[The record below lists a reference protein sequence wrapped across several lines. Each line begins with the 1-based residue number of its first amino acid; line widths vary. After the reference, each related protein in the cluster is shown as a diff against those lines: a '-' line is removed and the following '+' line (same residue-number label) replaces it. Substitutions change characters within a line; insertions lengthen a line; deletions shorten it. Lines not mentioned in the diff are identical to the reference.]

1 MNNAKVNICV
11 LAGVFLAK
19 IPRNELLLVL
29 RVCGFLILRVDLA
42 EFLISN
48 RSITD
53 DCLTSFFLDTI
64 ADIWRRRKNSG
75 LGNSKSPSRP
85 NPATNRLG
93 RHASLPS
100 LWVGLSFLVC
110 KMMGLDQLLSL
121 SSSCWFSEF
130 GAEGSYLGGPQPLY
144 QRDEVKWGI
153 FGFQAFHADLQTLP
167 FCKRSSRAEN
177 ETQGT
182 RGKRRKG
189 KLSGDH

>member
-19 IPRNELLLVL
+19 IPRSELLLVL
-29 RVCGFLILRVDLA
+29 RECGVLILRVDLA

-85 NPATNRLG
+85 DPATNRLG

-100 LWVGLSFLVC
+100 LWASVS
-110 KMMGLDQLLSL
+110 
-121 SSSCWFSEF
+121 
-130 GAEGSYLGGPQPLY
+130 
-144 QRDEVKWGI
+144 
-153 FGFQAFHADLQTLP
+153 
-167 FCKRSSRAEN
+167 
-177 ETQGT
+177 
-182 RGKRRKG
+182 
-189 KLSGDH
+189 